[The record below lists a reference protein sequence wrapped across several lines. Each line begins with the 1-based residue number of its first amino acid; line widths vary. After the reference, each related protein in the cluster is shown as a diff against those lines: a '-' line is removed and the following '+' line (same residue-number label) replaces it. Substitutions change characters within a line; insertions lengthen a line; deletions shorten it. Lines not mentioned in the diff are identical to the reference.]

1 MVGAADPMMRF
12 PAGTTFTPY
21 SVLRNISDQPT
32 TIAPTV
38 YWMEGA
44 TARVAQLQK
53 ITLTPSK
60 TLSLD
65 VMSLLASAAL
75 KNFNG
80 SVNLILDVE
89 GNQSVLM
96 ASGSVDQ
103 KNTYVF
109 EVAPQ
114 AAVESVAKSLSY
126 WSTANGDDTMV
137 TLWNPADEA
146 QDLVFTVFFSGGQY
160 GFPVH
165 LGPRATHM
173 FNLSEVIQN
182 QIPDAAGNLIPST
195 VHEGSAEIFGVHGEN
210 EHIVV
215 TMEAGTYNVQKATCN
230 NYCTTCQG
238 AVDSWI
244 AADPF
249 AVAVAGTNQLKFII
263 QDNKGRQYDYASES
277 SWSSTRSFTICG
289 YYSSPR
295 SCIRCRRSTPIQYF
309 YIQTIFSGTR
319 THNTNRISS

>member
-109 EVAPQ
+109 EV
-114 AAVESVAKSLSY
+114 
-126 WSTANGDDTMV
+126 
-137 TLWNPADEA
+137 
-146 QDLVFTVFFSGGQY
+146 
-160 GFPVH
+160 
-165 LGPRATHM
+165 
-173 FNLSEVIQN
+173 
-182 QIPDAAGNLIPST
+182 
-195 VHEGSAEIFGVHGEN
+195 
-210 EHIVV
+210 
-215 TMEAGTYNVQKATCN
+215 
-230 NYCTTCQG
+230 
-238 AVDSWI
+238 
-244 AADPF
+244 
-249 AVAVAGTNQLKFII
+249 
-263 QDNKGRQYDYASES
+263 
-277 SWSSTRSFTICG
+277 
-289 YYSSPR
+289 
-295 SCIRCRRSTPIQYF
+295 
-309 YIQTIFSGTR
+309 
-319 THNTNRISS
+319 